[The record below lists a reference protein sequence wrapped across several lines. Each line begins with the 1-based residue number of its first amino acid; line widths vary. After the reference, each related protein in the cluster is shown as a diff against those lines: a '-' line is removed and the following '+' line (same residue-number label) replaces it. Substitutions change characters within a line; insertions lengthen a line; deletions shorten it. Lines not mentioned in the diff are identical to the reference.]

1 MESRPENRLEFSEH
15 ETDVTGLPRLRVE
28 FDYTERDLALIEEAR
43 ERIRTVAERFGAFD
57 PASDCVVLAPGSSLH
72 LTGTVRSGA
81 VDDGTSVCDPSGRV
95 WGSRG
100 STSRAPAS
108 SRLPWSATPP

>member
-1 MESRPENRLEFSEH
+1 M
-15 ETDVTGLPRLRVE
+15 E

-95 WGSRG
+95 WGVEG
-100 STSRAPAS
+100 LYLAGTGVIPTPVVCNATLTGAITAVRATRAVLAALEGA
-108 SRLPWSATPP
+108 RV